1 MAGPPSVPRPRDF
14 VAFYKL
20 QFETLWEW
28 RPTPAALV
36 KRILLAFLVSAV
48 ALWLTSEVMPGI
60 TLLGG
65 LRTLVKAV
73 VILGAL
79 DLLVR
84 PLILGLLAG
93 ISVILVGVATLVF
106 QVLAFLIVSWLVPDF
121 EVRGPLTAF
130 IGSFVFALFTMV
142 LSAILGS
149 GDDDSYWATL
159 VQQLAARRQDAIHTD
174 KPGVVIVQIDGL
186 ARAILAHQIRAG
198 RVPHMSRWLRD
209 EIMVLEGWEALL
221 PSQTSAS
228 QAGILHG
235 KNDFIPAFRWWEKDQ
250 DRMLV
255 SNHPEDAAEI
265 VRRASNGEGLLSNDG
280 ASIGN
285 LVSGD
290 AVRSY
295 ITMATIKDKAHGL
308 GQSSSFYSFFVSPS
322 NYLHA
327 MVLAISEIVKEYYQ
341 AARQQRAE
349 MVPSMHRG
357 MPYPIAR
364 AATNVLLRSLGT
376 SLVMEEMYRGTP
388 VIYIDYTDYDEI
400 AHHSGP
406 ERAETLDAL
415 DGVDKTIAALER
427 VSRKTPRPY
436 HFIVL
441 SDHGQSLGSTF
452 LQRYDKTLQEV
463 IAELM
468 GGVDAVRTA
477 TANVEDWGQMNAFLS
492 EARQVKGATGAITRA
507 MTGGATSDG
516 VVTVGPEEHTNAAD
530 EAERETP
537 ELVVCA
543 SGNLA
548 LIYFPRLSGRV
559 SLETL
564 EATYPEMVDALASHP
579 GIGLLMVRSETRGT
593 IAVGPRGL
601 RVLTTGEVTG
611 EDPVAQFTGHAELGL
626 RRVDAMAHCGD
637 LVAISR
643 LDAGTGE
650 VAAFEELI
658 GSHGGLGGKQTQ
670 PLIMYPSGWT
680 LDEPIV
686 GAEAVYRQIRH
697 WLADL
702 GIELGPRA
710 PAAPGAGV
718 VAPPGYVADPP
729 GATPVD

>member
-1 MAGPPSVPRPRDF
+1 MSGTPSNLPRPRNF

-28 RPTPAALV
+28 RPGPGALA
-36 KRILLAFLVSAV
+36 KRIILSFLVSAV
-48 ALWLTSEVMPGI
+48 GLWLTAWILPGI
-60 TLLGG
+60 TMLGG
-65 LRTLVKAV
+65 LRTLVIAV
-73 VILGAL
+73 IILGAL

-93 ISVILVGVATLVF
+93 ISVILVGIATLVL
-106 QVLAFLIVSWLVPDF
+106 QILSFLIISWIVPDF

-130 IGSFVFALFTMV
+130 VGSIVYALFTMV
-142 LSAILGS
+142 LSAVLGTG
-149 GDDDSYWATL
+149 GDESYWATL
-159 VQQLAARRQDAIHTD
+159 IQQLAARRQDAIHTD

-186 ARAILAHQIRAG
+186 AREILTHQVRAG
-198 RVPHMSRWLRD
+198 RVPHLARWVRD
-209 EIMVLEGWEALL
+209 EKMTLDGWEALL

-235 KNDFIPAFRWWEKDQ
+235 KNDFIPAFRWWEKEAN
-250 DRMLV
+250 RMMV
-255 SNHPEDAAEI
+255 SNHPLDALEI
-265 VRRASNGEGLLSNDG
+265 VRRASDGHGLLSNDG
-280 ASIGN
+280 ASVGN

-295 ITMATIKDKAHGL
+295 ITMATIKNKEQGL

-322 NYLHA
+322 NYMHA
-327 MVLAISEIVKEYYQ
+327 LVLTITEMIKEYYQ
-341 AARQQRAE
+341 AARQTRAG
-349 MVPSMHRG
+349 VIPIMHRG
-357 MPYPIAR
+357 WPYPVAR

-415 DGVDKTIAALER
+415 DGVDKTIASLER
-427 VSRKTPRPY
+427 ASLKTPRPY

-452 LQRYDKTLQEV
+452 LQRYDKTLQQV
-463 IAELM
+463 IGELM
-468 GGVDAVRTA
+468 GGPDAVRSA
-477 TANVEDWGQMNAFLS
+477 TEEVEDWGQLNAFLS

-507 MTGGATSDG
+507 VTGGATKDG
-516 VVTVGPEEHTNAAD
+516 VVTIGPEEHTDAAD
-530 EAERETP
+530 EAELETP

-543 SGNLA
+543 SGNLG
-548 LIYFPRLSGRV
+548 LIFFPRLSGRA

-579 GIGLLMVRSETRGT
+579 GIGLLMIRSEAKGT

-601 RVLTTGEVTG
+601 RILGSGEVTG
-611 EDPVAQFTGHAELGL
+611 EDPVAQFGEHAETGL
-626 RRVDAMAHCGD
+626 LRVDSMEHCGD
-637 LVAISR
+637 IVAISR
-643 LDAGTGE
+643 LDPGTGE

-658 GSHGGLGGKQTQ
+658 GSHGGLGGPQTK
-670 PLIMYPSGWT
+670 PLIMHPAAWT
-680 LDEPIV
+680 IDEPII

-697 WLADL
+697 WLSDL
-702 GIELGPRA
+702 GIELGPQ
-710 PAAPGAGV
+710 AAS
-718 VAPPGYVADPP
+718 
-729 GATPVD
+729 TPVATEPD